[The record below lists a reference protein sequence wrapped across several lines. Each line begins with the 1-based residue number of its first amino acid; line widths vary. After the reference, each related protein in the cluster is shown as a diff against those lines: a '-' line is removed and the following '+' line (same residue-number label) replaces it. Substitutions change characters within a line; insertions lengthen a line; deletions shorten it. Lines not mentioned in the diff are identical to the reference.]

1 MNVRPLALSEPY
13 WSGEQFRWQTLVS
26 GQDCNA
32 FAVHHIKAH
41 GPCHHVRLR
50 DNPSGALQN
59 PFRRLV
65 IP

>member
-41 GPCHHVRLR
+41 GPCHHVRCGII
-50 DNPSGALQN
+50 P
-59 PFRRLV
+59 LV
-65 IP
+65 PCKTLSEGL